1 MKYNCFKA
9 ESCFVSLPSALSF
22 IYCGGGLG
30 SECRMEVEMDKVI
43 AIANQ
48 CNKMADSQLSQEELE
63 LAMQAGQHY
72 RAQRY
77 ESCLTTINRLWE
89 RRREDPRVL
98 HNKAVARYYL
108 SNLTQTD
115 DFRKTLQQ
123 VSEQVLCA
131 ARRICGSLSC
141 CVSLASAA
149 C

>member
-1 MKYNCFKA
+1 
-9 ESCFVSLPSALSF
+9 
-22 IYCGGGLG
+22 
-30 SECRMEVEMDKVI
+30 
-43 AIANQ
+43 
-48 CNKMADSQLSQEELE
+48 MADSQLSQDELE

-89 RRREDPRVL
+89 RRRDDPRVL

-123 VSEQVLCA
+123 VSEQVRCA
-131 ARRICGSLSC
+131 ARWLCGGLRC
-141 CVSLASAA
+141 CVNLEPTA
-149 C
+149 CYQAWCVFQCMHSVTSM

>member
-1 MKYNCFKA
+1 
-9 ESCFVSLPSALSF
+9 
-22 IYCGGGLG
+22 
-30 SECRMEVEMDKVI
+30 
-43 AIANQ
+43 
-48 CNKMADSQLSQEELE
+48 MADSQLSQEELE

-123 VSEQVLCA
+123 VSEQVHYAGCDANAHTPSYIPRVMYAQALCTSTTHTSD
-131 ARRICGSLSC
+131 IIIVLKSQIQY
-141 CVSLASAA
+141 
-149 C
+149 

>member
-1 MKYNCFKA
+1 
-9 ESCFVSLPSALSF
+9 
-22 IYCGGGLG
+22 
-30 SECRMEVEMDKVI
+30 
-43 AIANQ
+43 
-48 CNKMADSQLSQEELE
+48 MADSELSQEELE

-123 VSEQVLCA
+123 VSEQVQLMAVIHMGVCINTSFMHRFHVHA
-131 ARRICGSLSC
+131 QGSIELILHIST
-141 CVSLASAA
+141 AQ
-149 C
+149 

>member
-1 MKYNCFKA
+1 
-9 ESCFVSLPSALSF
+9 
-22 IYCGGGLG
+22 
-30 SECRMEVEMDKVI
+30 MEVEMGVGI
-43 AIANQ
+43 AQAASY
-48 CNKMADSQLSQEELE
+48 KMADSQLSPEELE

-89 RRREDPRVL
+89 KRREDPRVL

-123 VSEQVLCA
+123 VSEQVKL
-131 ARRICGSLSC
+131 
-141 CVSLASAA
+141 LAVVHTLVRTKLY
-149 C
+149 